1 MPFLLIFTNV
11 NSQEKNIIIDKDGK
25 KIILHDNNTWDYY
38 IEEEKPKESNNIE
51 TKLKSELN
59 NLFNKLTGKKSN
71 EKSPESSNETL
82 TNNPKSTNKN
92 KNNQSSEIQAFL
104 KVHNDERKRLGI
116 PPLEWDESIANGCLE
131 YANYLLKINQ
141 LQHAETEYGENLFG
155 GSSSVP
161 NQYNLKDAALAWLSE
176 KKSFKENKYTY
187 QCGHYTQMIWRNT
200 QKVGAAIV
208 SENGKC
214 YVVARYFPPGN
225 YSNEKVY

>member
-1 MPFLLIFTNV
+1 MLKYTKHIMFFLSFISLSI
-11 NSQEKNIIIDKDGK
+11 SQKIEVKDKEGNK
-25 KIILHDNNTWDYY
+25 YILNPDKTW
-38 IEEEKPKESNNIE
+38 EQ
-51 TKLKSELN
+51 
-59 NLFNKLTGKKSN
+59 
-71 EKSPESSNETL
+71 
-82 TNNPKSTNKN
+82 NNPKTTNKN

-116 PPLEWDESIANGCLE
+116 PPLEWDESIANSCLE

-155 GSSSVP
+155 GYSSDP

-225 YSNEKVY
+225 YINQKVY

>member
-1 MPFLLIFTNV
+1 MLKYTKHIILFLSILSLAI
-11 NSQEKNIIIDKDGK
+11 SQKIEVKDKDGNK
-25 KIILHDNNTWDYY
+25 YILNPDKTWEQNNSKT
-38 IEEEKPKESNNIE
+38 
-51 TKLKSELN
+51 
-59 NLFNKLTGKKSN
+59 
-71 EKSPESSNETL
+71 
-82 TNNPKSTNKN
+82 TNNN

-116 PPLEWDESIANGCLE
+116 PLLEWDESIANSCLE
-131 YANYLLKINQ
+131 YANHLLKINQ

-155 GSSSVP
+155 GYSSDP

-176 KKSFKENKYTY
+176 KKLFKENKYTY

-225 YSNEKVY
+225 YINQKVY